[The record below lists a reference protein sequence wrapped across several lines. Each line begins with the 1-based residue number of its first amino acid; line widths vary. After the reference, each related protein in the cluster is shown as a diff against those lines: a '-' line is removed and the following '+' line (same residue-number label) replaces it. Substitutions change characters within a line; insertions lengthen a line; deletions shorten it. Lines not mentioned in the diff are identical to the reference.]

1 MTVKKTVNVRVRR
14 RSNSIGIGGRPA
26 TNLPDIHTDENLPR
40 VPPLP
45 DTLKDFPNSEKIWK
59 DICGTL
65 IHRGKLKYNHLQ
77 VVALAVQWT
86 SLANCTTYELEK
98 LGYITFVDDICKPAL
113 HMVKSKITDEMLKC
127 YNTLTLDPKTEI
139 YDCMAQSGQQ
149 GRARVDIEEQYD
161 DF

>member
-1 MTVKKTVNVRVRR
+1 M
-14 RSNSIGIGGRPA
+14 
-26 TNLPDIHTDENLPR
+26 
-40 VPPLP
+40 
-45 DTLKDFPNSEKIWK
+45 
-59 DICGTL
+59 
-65 IHRGKLKYNHLQ
+65 
-77 VVALAVQWT
+77 QWT

>member
-26 TNLPDIHTDENLPR
+26 TNLPDIHTDEN
-40 VPPLP
+40 
-45 DTLKDFPNSEKIWK
+45 II
-59 DICGTL
+59 ICGTL

-77 VVALAVQWT
+77 VVAQAVQWT